1 LFKKN
6 LEENNRFT
14 IILFEQTSDLLDS
27 NQMRERKELL
37 TVEAVMNLT
46 HDIKLSLK
54 ERKSTTCV
62 FLNVKDAYDYVS
74 TKQLLNVIKK
84 LHLSFQIFT

>member
-1 LFKKN
+1 MFKKN